1 MPRSSSGVGL
11 GLCFKTNAEF
21 LLNILKNTENNAEL
35 KILDVESV
43 VIEHI

>member
-1 MPRSSSGVGL
+1 MPRSSSGAGL
-11 GLCFKTNAEF
+11 GLCFKNNAEF

-35 KILDVESV
+35 KVLDVESV